1 MNIDQ
6 FEVSGAEDDDL
17 GTRVGLPLA
26 FRYLEKIRPRSSWS
40 ARDLNPTAQHW
51 LAVHNWFR
59 DQLDGL
65 VELGTLW
72 REGRMDG
79 SIYRGTATPR
89 LRQLLGNLHHHHT
102 LESQHAFPMLSVA
115 EPAMVKGFAL
125 LDRDHEVIDP
135 LLSSM
140 AQSAA
145 ALLQAGQDAEEIA
158 RCATVLASGIDHG
171 ARLIGRHLW
180 HEEEIVVPVLT
191 LHGDVL
197 RF

>member
-1 MNIDQ
+1 MNSDE
-6 FEVSGAEDDDL
+6 FEISGAGGGDL
-17 GTRVGLPLA
+17 GTRVGLPPAL
-26 FRYLEKIRPRSSWS
+26 RYLEKVRPRSSWS
-40 ARDLNPTAQHW
+40 APDLNPTAQHW
-51 LAVHNWFR
+51 LAVHDWFR
-59 DQLDGL
+59 GQLEGL

-72 REGRMDG
+72 REGQMDG
-79 SIYRGTATPR
+79 SAYRGAATPR

-115 EPAMVKGFAL
+115 EPEMAKGFAL
-125 LDRDHEVIDP
+125 LNRDHEVIDP

-145 ALLQAGQDAEEIA
+145 ALLQAGQSAEEIA
-158 RCATVLASGIDHG
+158 RCATVLTNSIDHG

-180 HEEEIVVPVLT
+180 DEEEIVVPVLT

-197 RF
+197 SF